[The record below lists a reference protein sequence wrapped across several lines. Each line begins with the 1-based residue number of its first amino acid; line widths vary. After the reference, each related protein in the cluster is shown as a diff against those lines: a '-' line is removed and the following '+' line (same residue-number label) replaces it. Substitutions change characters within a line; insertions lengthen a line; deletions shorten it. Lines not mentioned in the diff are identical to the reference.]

1 MKTGRSWTPQL
12 DMWMKEERSS
22 CILARKTQVV
32 HSEGWLDTLTEDI
45 AFHRS
50 CLGFVAE
57 GLGLEG
63 HIVEKVEYWCQA
75 SILWEEEEEEE
86 EVGVRSIEEVV
97 GSVLQKKLHA
107 PSSFEVL

>member
-1 MKTGRSWTPQL
+1 
-12 DMWMKEERSS
+12 MKEERSS
-22 CILARKTQVV
+22 CILARRTQVV

-50 CLGFVAE
+50 CLGLVAE
-57 GLGLEG
+57 RLGLKG
-63 HIVEKVEYWCQA
+63 QIVEKVEYWCQA
-75 SILWEEEEEEE
+75 SILGVEE

-97 GSVLQKKLHA
+97 GSLLQKKLPA